1 VSNQSGFIPC
11 KYLAAYPDRW
21 SHAVEDEITRDLA
34 QLHVSDCCYLWPY
47 GQGRVFRTH
56 LKKHDSGREQLL
68 PDIELVLLDAYIDEE
83 EVCQSV
89 TAGFFVSLRQNNRLS
104 LSLCCIHVS
113 TVVLQCSK
121 GEHEERHDDS
131 VKSLEF

>member
-21 SHAVEDEITRDLA
+21 SHAVEDEITRNLA
-34 QLHVSDCCYLWPY
+34 QLMSVIVAIY
-47 GQGRVFRTH
+47 GQGRVCRTH

-89 TAGFFVSLRQNNRLS
+89 TAGFFVSLR
-104 LSLCCIHVS
+104 
-113 TVVLQCSK
+113 
-121 GEHEERHDDS
+121 
-131 VKSLEF
+131 